1 MLPLSP
7 LQQGMLFHSVYDQSA
22 PDVYTVQVSVTLAG
36 PVDAER
42 LERAGAALL
51 RRHPNLRAG
60 FWHEGV
66 PQPVQFVPAEVSF
79 ALGRVDLSD
88 DPSPSAVRR
97 VERAELN
104 HRFALH
110 KPPLLRMALARRG
123 PDDHLLIVTVHHV
136 LVDGWS
142 MPLLV
147 GDLLAL
153 YENGGDLAALPP
165 VRPYREYLAW
175 LRRQDAPAAEGAWR
189 GALAGLDGATL
200 VAPSDPSRTSVR
212 PGVHRLEL
220 SEGATA
226 GLKAAARRLGTTPS
240 TVIEAAWGLLLGSL
254 TGRQDVVFGLTVSG
268 RPEEIPGVESM
279 VGLFITTVPV
289 RLTARSQESVAD
301 LLRRFRDE
309 QNALLAHHHLGLRG
323 IQKQAGGGEL
333 FDTLV
338 VIENYPVDPSAR
350 PALSDGVRVA
360 EVSARDATHYPLTLA
375 VALDERAE
383 LALEYR
389 PDLFD
394 ARAAAGIAD
403 RLAGLLEQLA
413 RTTDTPVGA
422 LELITPGERDRL
434 RAGWAGAVRDVPAG
448 TVADRFAE
456 RAAATP
462 GACAVVAG
470 TTRLTFAELEARA
483 GRLAALLAARG
494 VGPESVV
501 ALALPR
507 SAESVVAI
515 LAVLKAG
522 AAYLPMDLDYPADRL
537 ALMLADARPACVLTG
552 GSAAGLLPA
561 PAAGGPERI
570 VLDAPE
576 TRAELASYGERFTG
590 PAVESGHPAYV
601 IYTSGSTGVPKGV
614 VLTSGG
620 LSNLYANHLAEVFAP
635 AVTAAGGRRLRALHT
650 ASFSFDTSWEQL
662 FWLIAGHELH
672 VLDETGR
679 RDAEFTVGYVRE
691 HRIDAMDVTPTYA
704 QALLEWGLL
713 DADRHRPG
721 LLLLGGEAVPEAL
734 WSQVRDAPGVMSVNL
749 YGPTEY
755 TVDALAADLA
765 DSAVPLVGRP
775 IANTSAYVLDAA
787 LRPAPAGTPGELY
800 LSGHGTARGYLGRPA
815 LTAGRFVADPFG
827 PPGSR
832 MYRTGDLVRLR
843 ADGRLEFLGRADDQ
857 VKIRGYRIELGEVEA
872 ALSALEG
879 VATAA
884 AVVREDTP
892 GVKRL
897 VGYVTG
903 GVDPALA
910 RERLAARL
918 PEYLVPAA
926 VVVLDRL
933 PVNVSGKLDR
943 AALPAPSL
951 GGAESSRAPR
961 DDRERTLCAVFT
973 ELLGLESAGID
984 DDFFAL
990 GGDSIVSIQLV
1001 TRARKEGLVL
1011 TPRDVFEHRTVAR
1024 LAAAAGTAGAPQT
1037 APAAAG
1043 PLVELTR
1050 EQRELLTGAFPSM
1063 AEALPLAPLQEGLYF
1078 HAVYDDRALDVY
1090 LMQNFVELLHAVDAT
1105 ALRTAFDALLRRH
1118 PNLRAGFWHEGLEG
1132 PVQVVPGEWELPWR
1146 ELDLTGLDR
1155 EAQDAALREFSL
1167 ADAATRFDLAA
1178 PPLIRVTLV
1187 KCAAQ
1192 RWVLC
1197 VTQHHIL
1204 TDGWSESLFFEE
1216 LFALYGNGGSVEA
1229 LAPVTP
1235 YREYLRWLS
1244 LVDTEEAARAWRAH
1258 LSGLEQGA
1266 LVAPADP
1273 ARQPVTAEVVDLSL
1287 DEGTSDRLR
1296 AFARGCGITLNT
1308 VLSTAWSLAL
1318 AAMTGRDD
1326 VVFGATV
1333 SGRPADVPGV
1343 DQMIGM
1349 FMNTLPFRVSLRA
1362 DEPLRD
1368 LLVRVQREHAELLP
1382 HHYVGLGPIQRL
1394 SGIGQ
1399 LFDTL
1404 YVFRNTPLDDTARE
1418 AAVERHGIGWTHS
1431 VDGTHYPLTLAVTP
1445 GRVLELTLAYRP
1457 DLYDEAAAR
1466 ELAGRLAA
1474 LVEQLADAGALP
1486 VGRLATLAAGEREA
1500 LLAKGDD
1507 TGHSVPDT
1515 TVIDLFAEQAARTPE
1530 DTALVFEDER
1540 LSYAELDARAN
1551 RLARALV
1558 ARGAGPEAVVAL
1570 GLPRSAD
1577 FVVALFAVLKAG
1589 AAYLPLDLDHPVE
1602 RLADMVRDAAPLCLV
1617 TTGAVA
1623 DRVPAVAG
1631 VPALE
1636 LDAPG
1641 VREEL
1646 AGLSPAA
1653 LAESELT
1660 GVRDGRHPA
1669 YVIYTSGS
1677 TGRPKGVVVPYSG
1690 LTNMLLNHRE
1700 RIFAPAVA
1708 LAGGRRMKVA
1718 HTVSFAFDMSW
1729 EEFFWLVDGHEVHVI
1744 GEQLRLD
1751 PAALTAHYDRVGID
1765 VVNVTPSYGQQL
1777 VEAGLLSPDRHR
1789 PALVLLGG
1797 EAVPDSLWTLLEQTQ
1812 GTMGYNLYGPTEY
1825 TINALGADVA
1835 DSAGSCV
1842 GRPIH
1847 NTRAYVLDS
1856 ALRPAAA
1863 GVPGELYLAGAGLAR
1878 GYFGRPA
1885 LTAERFVADPF
1896 GEPGTLMYR
1905 TGDLVRWR
1913 ADDALDY
1920 LGRAD
1925 DQIKIR
1931 GFRIELG
1938 EIESAVAAAPG
1949 VTAAA
1954 VALHSGRGGV
1964 RRLVAYTVA
1973 ATGQGCDP
1981 AALRAHLSR
1990 NLPEYMVPSAF
2001 VELAAL
2007 PLTVNG
2013 KVDRAALPAPEF
2025 SGERGGR
2032 PPKDAREELLA
2043 GIFAEILGLEQVGV
2057 EDNFF
2062 ELGGHSLLAMR
2073 LVGRIRDA
2081 LGVPVQVASVMTA
2094 PTVADIAS
2102 RIGSDARRDALRVL
2116 MPLRERGTAA
2126 PLFCFHPAS
2135 GFSWQYTGL
2144 LRYLDADRPVY
2155 GLQSPGL
2162 SGPQPDAAD
2171 VAELAEVYLAQIR
2184 SVQPQGPYHFLG
2196 YSFGG
2201 TVAQTLGAM
2210 LQERGEEVAFLG
2222 LLDAYPPEAEDW
2234 AYIDDPEWRERLERE
2249 ESGFLLSVAGLEGPA
2264 DGGAVDRAEA
2274 VTAIRDSQGLLAGFD
2289 EELLDA
2295 IVATN
2300 MHCVRLLSRSRTRR
2314 FRGDVLFFTAARTT
2328 PAAEAPARMWP
2339 PYLDG
2344 RLEEHVLDCGHDELM
2359 SPDVLARIG
2368 PVLARAL
2375 AALPSGG

>member
-1 MLPLSP
+1 
-7 LQQGMLFHSVYDQSA
+7 
-22 PDVYTVQVSVTLAG
+22 
-36 PVDAER
+36 
-42 LERAGAALL
+42 
-51 RRHPNLRAG
+51 
-60 FWHEGV
+60 
-66 PQPVQFVPAEVSF
+66 
-79 ALGRVDLSD
+79 
-88 DPSPSAVRR
+88 
-97 VERAELN
+97 
-104 HRFALH
+104 
-110 KPPLLRMALARRG
+110 
-123 PDDHLLIVTVHHV
+123 
-136 LVDGWS
+136 
-142 MPLLV
+142 
-147 GDLLAL
+147 
-153 YENGGDLAALPP
+153 
-165 VRPYREYLAW
+165 
-175 LRRQDAPAAEGAWR
+175 
-189 GALAGLDGATL
+189 
-200 VAPSDPSRTSVR
+200 
-212 PGVHRLEL
+212 
-220 SEGATA
+220 
-226 GLKAAARRLGTTPS
+226 
-240 TVIEAAWGLLLGSL
+240 
-254 TGRQDVVFGLTVSG
+254 
-268 RPEEIPGVESM
+268 
-279 VGLFITTVPV
+279 
-289 RLTARSQESVAD
+289 
-301 LLRRFRDE
+301 
-309 QNALLAHHHLGLRG
+309 
-323 IQKQAGGGEL
+323 
-333 FDTLV
+333 
-338 VIENYPVDPSAR
+338 
-350 PALSDGVRVA
+350 
-360 EVSARDATHYPLTLA
+360 
-375 VALDERAE
+375 
-383 LALEYR
+383 
-389 PDLFD
+389 
-394 ARAAAGIAD
+394 
-403 RLAGLLEQLA
+403 
-413 RTTDTPVGA
+413 
-422 LELITPGERDRL
+422 
-434 RAGWAGAVRDVPAG
+434 
-448 TVADRFAE
+448 
-456 RAAATP
+456 
-462 GACAVVAG
+462 
-470 TTRLTFAELEARA
+470 
-483 GRLAALLAARG
+483 
-494 VGPESVV
+494 
-501 ALALPR
+501 
-507 SAESVVAI
+507 
-515 LAVLKAG
+515 
-522 AAYLPMDLDYPADRL
+522 
-537 ALMLADARPACVLTG
+537 
-552 GSAAGLLPA
+552 
-561 PAAGGPERI
+561 
-570 VLDAPE
+570 
-576 TRAELASYGERFTG
+576 
-590 PAVESGHPAYV
+590 
-601 IYTSGSTGVPKGV
+601 
-614 VLTSGG
+614 
-620 LSNLYANHLAEVFAP
+620 
-635 AVTAAGGRRLRALHT
+635 
-650 ASFSFDTSWEQL
+650 
-662 FWLIAGHELH
+662 
-672 VLDETGR
+672 
-679 RDAEFTVGYVRE
+679 
-691 HRIDAMDVTPTYA
+691 
-704 QALLEWGLL
+704 
-713 DADRHRPG
+713 
-721 LLLLGGEAVPEAL
+721 
-734 WSQVRDAPGVMSVNL
+734 
-749 YGPTEY
+749 
-755 TVDALAADLA
+755 
-765 DSAVPLVGRP
+765 
-775 IANTSAYVLDAA
+775 
-787 LRPAPAGTPGELY
+787 
-800 LSGHGTARGYLGRPA
+800 
-815 LTAGRFVADPFG
+815 
-827 PPGSR
+827 
-832 MYRTGDLVRLR
+832 
-843 ADGRLEFLGRADDQ
+843 
-857 VKIRGYRIELGEVEA
+857 
-872 ALSALEG
+872 
-879 VATAA
+879 
-884 AVVREDTP
+884 
-892 GVKRL
+892 
-897 VGYVTG
+897 
-903 GVDPALA
+903 
-910 RERLAARL
+910 
-918 PEYLVPAA
+918 
-926 VVVLDRL
+926 
-933 PVNVSGKLDR
+933 
-943 AALPAPSL
+943 
-951 GGAESSRAPR
+951 
-961 DDRERTLCAVFT
+961 
-973 ELLGLESAGID
+973 
-984 DDFFAL
+984 
-990 GGDSIVSIQLV
+990 
-1001 TRARKEGLVL
+1001 
-1011 TPRDVFEHRTVAR
+1011 
-1024 LAAAAGTAGAPQT
+1024 
-1037 APAAAG
+1037 
-1043 PLVELTR
+1043 
-1050 EQRELLTGAFPSM
+1050 
-1063 AEALPLAPLQEGLYF
+1063 
-1078 HAVYDDRALDVY
+1078 
-1090 LMQNFVELLHAVDAT
+1090 
-1105 ALRTAFDALLRRH
+1105 
-1118 PNLRAGFWHEGLEG
+1118 
-1132 PVQVVPGEWELPWR
+1132 
-1146 ELDLTGLDR
+1146 
-1155 EAQDAALREFSL
+1155 
-1167 ADAATRFDLAA
+1167 
-1178 PPLIRVTLV
+1178 
-1187 KCAAQ
+1187 
-1192 RWVLC
+1192 
-1197 VTQHHIL
+1197 
-1204 TDGWSESLFFEE
+1204 
-1216 LFALYGNGGSVEA
+1216 
-1229 LAPVTP
+1229 
-1235 YREYLRWLS
+1235 
-1244 LVDTEEAARAWRAH
+1244 
-1258 LSGLEQGA
+1258 
-1266 LVAPADP
+1266 
-1273 ARQPVTAEVVDLSL
+1273 
-1287 DEGTSDRLR
+1287 
-1296 AFARGCGITLNT
+1296 
-1308 VLSTAWSLAL
+1308 
-1318 AAMTGRDD
+1318 
-1326 VVFGATV
+1326 
-1333 SGRPADVPGV
+1333 
-1343 DQMIGM
+1343 
-1349 FMNTLPFRVSLRA
+1349 
-1362 DEPLRD
+1362 
-1368 LLVRVQREHAELLP
+1368 
-1382 HHYVGLGPIQRL
+1382 
-1394 SGIGQ
+1394 
-1399 LFDTL
+1399 
-1404 YVFRNTPLDDTARE
+1404 
-1418 AAVERHGIGWTHS
+1418 
-1431 VDGTHYPLTLAVTP
+1431 
-1445 GRVLELTLAYRP
+1445 
-1457 DLYDEAAAR
+1457 
-1466 ELAGRLAA
+1466 
-1474 LVEQLADAGALP
+1474 
-1486 VGRLATLAAGEREA
+1486 
-1500 LLAKGDD
+1500 
-1507 TGHSVPDT
+1507 
-1515 TVIDLFAEQAARTPE
+1515 
-1530 DTALVFEDER
+1530 
-1540 LSYAELDARAN
+1540 
-1551 RLARALV
+1551 
-1558 ARGAGPEAVVAL
+1558 
-1570 GLPRSAD
+1570 
-1577 FVVALFAVLKAG
+1577 
-1589 AAYLPLDLDHPVE
+1589 
-1602 RLADMVRDAAPLCLV
+1602 
-1617 TTGAVA
+1617 
-1623 DRVPAVAG
+1623 
-1631 VPALE
+1631 
-1636 LDAPG
+1636 
-1641 VREEL
+1641 L

-2043 GIFAEILGLEQVGV
+2043 GIFAEVLGLEQVGV